1 MDQKDI
7 NEYQSR
13 EFGRSRTAYML
24 WCTFEYFV
32 AICVSDI
39 VLPYL
44 LKEIGM
50 PDSLIG
56 ITNSLISLSCLF
68 QFFTVG
74 LARRVKNPKRFSGLI
89 HCLGQLFFMCIYLIP
104 FLPCAA
110 EYKHILV
117 IVCLLVAYLGN
128 YLVKNII
135 YKWAHTYVAPSKRAR
150 FGATKEIISLLSG
163 IVVSFVIGFVVDVFQ
178 KAENP
183 NGAFIFLAI
192 GIFVFIV
199 CDLTC
204 LMLIKNNT
212 SSSRAEEEEKTTMG
226 EVLSNTLGNKS
237 YRNVILLS
245 VLWSCG
251 IYTSI
256 VFLGTYRLN
265 ELAFS
270 MTAVQT
276 FSIAGSLIRAAISY
290 PIGRYVDRTSYS
302 KGVQIGLLFAGV
314 AVGLNM
320 FTTPET
326 RILMLF
332 STVLYSAAYAGL
344 NVPIVNMA
352 YSYVEK
358 KYLVQALALREG
370 IGGVCGF
377 LASLGAGKLL
387 DMIQSNGNMIFG
399 IHVYGQQVL
408 SFISFLFIV
417 AAILL
422 TKLVI
427 EKQRVIE
434 KIEKEPKN
442 EPSK

>member
-1 MDQKDI
+1 
-7 NEYQSR
+7 
-13 EFGRSRTAYML
+13 
-24 WCTFEYFV
+24 
-32 AICVSDI
+32 
-39 VLPYL
+39 
-44 LKEIGM
+44 
-50 PDSLIG
+50 
-56 ITNSLISLSCLF
+56 LISLSCLF
-68 QFFTVG
+68 QIFTVG

-104 FLPCAA
+104 FLPCVA
-110 EYKHILV
+110 EYKHVLV

-135 YKWAHTYVAPSKRAR
+135 YKWAHTYVEPSKRAR
-150 FGATKEIISLLSG
+150 FGATKEIVSLLSG
-163 IVVSFVIGFVVDVFQ
+163 IVVSFVIGFAVDVFQ
-178 KAENP
+178 KAKNP
-183 NGAFIFLAI
+183 DGAFVFLAI
-192 GIFVFIV
+192 GIFVFIA

-204 LMLIKNNT
+204 LMLIKNND
-212 SSSRAEEEEKTTMG
+212 SSVPEEKEETVTMRA
-226 EVLSNTLGNKS
+226 VLSNTLGNKS

-245 VLWSCG
+245 VLWSCA

-265 ELAFS
+265 ELAFT
-270 MTAVQT
+270 MTAVQI
-276 FSIAGSLIRAAISY
+276 FSISGALIRAAISY
-290 PIGRYVDRTSYS
+290 PIGRYVDRTSYA
-302 KGVQIGLLFAGV
+302 KGIEIGLLFAIV
-314 AVGLNM
+314 AVGLNV

-332 STVLYSAAYAGL
+332 STVLYNAAYAGL

-358 KYLVQALALREG
+358 KYLVQALALREC

-387 DMIQSNGNMIFG
+387 DVIQNKGNKIFG
-399 IHVYGQQVL
+399 IRVYGQQVL
-408 SFISFLFIV
+408 SFISFLFLV

-427 EKQRVIE
+427 EKQRVVE
-434 KIEKEPKN
+434 KPDEDLKADSPD
-442 EPSK
+442 